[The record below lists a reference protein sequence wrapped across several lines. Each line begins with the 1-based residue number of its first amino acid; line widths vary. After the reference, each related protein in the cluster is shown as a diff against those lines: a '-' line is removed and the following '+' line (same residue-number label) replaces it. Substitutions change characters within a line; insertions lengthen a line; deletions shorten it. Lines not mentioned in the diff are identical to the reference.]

1 MTSAIVDPQPVVLR
15 VSGTNASSIHGEVMA
30 LIAAGLVISAHFSS
44 TSHAVHSDHLQSIR
58 LIEDIRSD
66 TLPPNF
72 WAHKPARSYYRWLG
86 NVLSRAHDIRFTHVK
101 AHSSASDAPS
111 LLNRQADDAASSA
124 HYRSSSFPLAPIPTF
139 SLDNFSLWC
148 PLVGFIENN
157 VLQFITSCL
166 SQQVSHHLFFD
177 SNQCMPSP
185 IAPQSLTFPYEWS
198 SAGYSAVIQ
207 LYACSGQLPTRGLL
221 VSRGMLSSC

>member
-1 MTSAIVDPQPVVLR
+1 MTSAIVGPQPIILR

-44 TSHAVHSDHLQSIR
+44 TSHAVHLDHLQLIC
-58 LIEDIRSD
+58 LIEDIHSN
-66 TLPPNF
+66 TLPLNF
-72 WAHKPARSYYRWLG
+72 WAHKPAQSYYHWLG
-86 NVLSRAHDIRFTHVK
+86 NVLSHAHDICFTHVK
-101 AHSSASDAPS
+101 AHTSASDGPS
-111 LLNRQADDAASSA
+111 LLNQQADDAASLA
-124 HYRSSSFPLAPIPTF
+124 HYCSSSFPLAPIPTF